1 MLKYIAKRHD
11 KDTSEKSRE
20 TFTQTRCLIRMVIK
34 VTIEDLSKR
43 NALYCL
49 ETKCEKSSS
58 VTQLANNILTSRP
71 KQLHCLQT
79 GKLLEEYVLYK

>member
-1 MLKYIAKRHD
+1 
-11 KDTSEKSRE
+11 
-20 TFTQTRCLIRMVIK
+20 MVIK
-34 VTIEDLSKR
+34 VRIEDLSKR

-71 KQLHCLQT
+71 KLLHCLQT

>member
-1 MLKYIAKRHD
+1 MQKNIAKRHD
-11 KDTSEKSRE
+11 KNTSEKSKE

-34 VTIEDLSKR
+34 VRIEDLSKR
-43 NALYCL
+43 NGLYCV